1 MGTTQNIYSLV
12 ALIKKGTVKGLKY
25 YFSILL
31 SLFLV
36 TSCQDS
42 FIPEDIGHVTRED
55 GLPLDIIVSYPS
67 DATRGIEE
75 AKTKFESGDLIHI
88 IATFNCQNET
98 EGEYTVKTYGI
109 MQCTGNGNWQ
119 PFNSGTKY
127 RELSWPGEC
136 KTASF
141 YAVHIPGSN
150 GALSSN
156 TGAPRLLSSY
166 SYTEDPLEA
175 STDEIPYG
183 HSIYFDFKHI
193 FSHLSVV
200 DFEPGFADEFWFTRS
215 TSDAMTDFNNAFN
228 IEFNDDENNPEIQK
242 VFSAI
247 PDEHSNL
254 VYISGKCDVREG
266 EDVDP
271 KYAGV
276 VNFFLEPG
284 WTLDKFKLV
293 YPSYGSTTSTFFTY
307 QSTSQDN
314 EGNDVIK
321 LESNHAYTFSV
332 LKSQGVLTEVR
343 PGEEWDESD
352 PVDIDVEKFIK
363 AVVNGD
369 EYRTDD
375 GTLVLQKI
383 DGGTQLIRNI
393 DFKYHYYDVLRN
405 QGNLLPNLDRVFN
418 GAFHYIYHT
427 SCPIFNK
434 INAAGE
440 VKNVGI
446 IDIDTDNSDDPTYKY
461 WISTVNPE
469 VNEFP
474 DISEKADFSFNG
486 ALARRNLGK
495 VNNIRISKVNIKAY
509 VLTSNQSEQDK
520 EAHNI
525 GIVLGSNS
533 DAGIVNGVSLAD
545 HIQLSVENYGDET
558 IVPNIFIGTVAGQNA
573 SYLSNINPIEE
584 EKKDWPLPEITITN
598 KCVGETG
605 IYMIGGITGNNVGS
619 ITDVFL
625 PKIKIDS
632 RNSEGLHSLIGGGV
646 GQQAYDQNFKI
657 YLGDINIIGEVIA
670 GNMSDTREDNYSYT
684 GGIAGQAY
692 LNSTIEDCKTIIS
705 VAGAPAELNNG
716 GITGTGCA
724 FGRLILMPG
733 VELGKIS
740 RITSYGD
747 NLTGQGSIGRFAG
760 VSITGFD
767 ENYFSNPDLEINVKN
782 FSGIEEY
789 IGKIL
794 E

>member
-1 MGTTQNIYSLV
+1 M
-12 ALIKKGTVKGLKY
+12 KGLKY

-42 FIPEDIGHVTRED
+42 IIQEDIDHVTRED
-55 GLPLDIIVSYPS
+55 GLPLDIIVNYPS
-67 DATRGIEE
+67 DGTRGIEE
-75 AKTKFESGDLIHI
+75 AKTKFEPGDLIHI
-88 IATFNCQNET
+88 IATFNCEEKDTHNE
-98 EGEYTVKTYGI
+98 YVIKTYGI
-109 MQCTGNGNWQ
+109 MQCTGHDNWQ

-175 STDEIPYG
+175 ATEEMPYG

-200 DFEPGFADEFWFTRS
+200 DFEPGFADEFWFTR
-215 TSDAMTDFNNAFN
+215 TPDAMEGFHNAFN
-228 IEFNDDENNPEIQK
+228 IEFKDDENNPEIKK

-247 PDEHSNL
+247 PDDHSNL
-254 VYISGKCDVREG
+254 VYISGKCDVRTG
-266 EDVDP
+266 ADVDP

-293 YPSYGSTTSTFFTY
+293 YPSYGSNTSTFFSY
-307 QSTSQDN
+307 QSNSQDSEDN
-314 EGNDVIK
+314 EDSEDSEDNEDNEDNDVIN

-332 LKSQGVLTEVR
+332 LKSQGVITEVR
-343 PGEEWDESD
+343 PGEEWDESK

-369 EYRTDD
+369 EYSTED

-383 DGGTQLIRNI
+383 DGGTQLIRNV
-393 DFKYHYYDVLRN
+393 DFKFHYYDVLRN

-418 GAFHYIYHT
+418 GAYHYIYNT

-434 INAAGE
+434 INSAGE

-446 IDIDTDNSDDPTYKY
+446 IDIDTDKSDHSTYKY

-533 DAGIVNGVSLAD
+533 DAGIVNGVALAD
-545 HIQLSVENYGDET
+545 QINLSVENHWEEH
-558 IVPNIFIGTVAGQNA
+558 IVPNIFIGTLAGQNA
-573 SYLSNINPIEE
+573 SYLSNIKPIND

-598 KCVGETG
+598 KCYGETG

-619 ITDVFL
+619 ITNVFL

-632 RNSEGLHSLIGGGV
+632 HESEGLHSLIGGGV

-692 LNSTIEDCKTIIS
+692 LNSTIEDCRTIIS
-705 VAGAPAELNNG
+705 VAGAPEELKNG
-716 GITGTGCA
+716 GVTGTGCA
-724 FGRLILMPG
+724 FGRLIFMPG
-733 VELGKIS
+733 VEEGKIS
-740 RITSYGD
+740 RIVSYGD
-747 NLTGQGSIGRFAG
+747 NLTGQGYIGRFAG
-760 VSITGFD
+760 VSISEYNAD
-767 ENYFSNPDLEINVKN
+767 YFTNPDLEINVKN
-782 FSGIEEY
+782 FSGIEF
-789 IGKIL
+789 IGTIL